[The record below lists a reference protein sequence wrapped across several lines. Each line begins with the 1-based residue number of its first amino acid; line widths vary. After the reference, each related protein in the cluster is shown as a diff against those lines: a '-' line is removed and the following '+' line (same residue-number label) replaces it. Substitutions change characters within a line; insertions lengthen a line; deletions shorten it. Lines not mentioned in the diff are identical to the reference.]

1 MASQATSSRMTL
13 FSHPHCC
20 LKHPCCPQVARNC
33 IVLPAWV
40 KCSTACWSS
49 SMVAVYTNLHP
60 PMTPH
65 PPNPIVACHSE
76 APVVKVATDFTDLQ
90 AMNGL
95 HGTIVNGQLQFWKG
109 LSISHDGLSERCNCK
124 DEMLQ
129 GPQKGRIKTARHLAK
144 TCCING
150 TFCARKYTIGT
161 DIQFWARLPLCIVI
175 NLDTAKQM
183 YLRH

>member
-95 HGTIVNGQLQFWKG
+95 HGTIVNGQLQYHMMVF
-109 LSISHDGLSERCNCK
+109 
-124 DEMLQ
+124 
-129 GPQKGRIKTARHLAK
+129 QKGAIARTKCCKVRRRAELKQLATWQKLVASTAPSVRENILLAL
-144 TCCING
+144 
-150 TFCARKYTIGT
+150 TFNSGPGCRYA
-161 DIQFWARLPLCIVI
+161 L
-175 NLDTAKQM
+175 
-183 YLRH
+183 